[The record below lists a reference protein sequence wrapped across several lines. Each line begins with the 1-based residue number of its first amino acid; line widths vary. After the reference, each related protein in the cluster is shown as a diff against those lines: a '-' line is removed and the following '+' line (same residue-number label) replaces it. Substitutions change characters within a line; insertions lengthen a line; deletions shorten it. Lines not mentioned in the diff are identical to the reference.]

1 MRTAVSELV
10 TTLDDRISQRLREQ
24 DQLSPRRSADPQTA
38 AAGATQGSNNSTTSG
53 MLRTNTGNIGLP
65 VGGIAPS
72 IMPLPVF
79 SSPGGAASSPRASTV
94 PPTAS
99 TTGGTLSPSSAVAS
113 VMPAPPQLPSSEA
126 IMVGGS
132 SPPVPRKIAEKI
144 WKLEYVDLNE
154 LLPSRLGAPELTMLD
169 LFTQRDRAKESKK
182 IQTFEQWVA
191 CFNTL
196 VSVMAARYPDRVK
209 DMLAYSSLIAKAHA
223 DYEGTEWLSYDNH
236 FRHAA
241 AAKQLKDWSEVD
253 PSLWT
258 LCFAQAK
265 PRNHPTDQEPKTT
278 LQAMQSPQSMRSKVN
293 SDQRGHTRYH
303 PYERQPICKKWNTSG
318 CRSPTCR
325 FEHICLECHS
335 HTHRLSECTVS
346 KGKMRADP
354 QREQKASFRA
364 H

>member
-10 TTLDDRISQRLREQ
+10 TMLDDRISQRLRER
-24 DQLSPRRSADPQTA
+24 DQLSPRRSAAPQTA

-53 MLRTNTGNIGLP
+53 MLRTNTGNIGLA

-79 SSPGGAASSPRASTV
+79 SSPGGAASSPRANTV

-99 TTGGTLSPSSAVAS
+99 TTGGTLSPSGAVAS

-126 IMVGGS
+126 IVVGGS

-169 LFTQRDRAKESKK
+169 LFTQRDRAKEVKK
-182 IQTFEQWVA
+182 IQMFEQWVA

-196 VSVMAARYPDRVK
+196 VSVMAARYPDQVK

-223 DYEGTEWLSYDNH
+223 DYEGTQWLSYDNH
-236 FRHAA
+236 LRHAA

-303 PYERQPICKKWNTSG
+303 PYECQSICKKWNTSG
-318 CRSPTCR
+318 CRRPTCR

-335 HTHRLSECTVS
+335 HTHCLSECTVS